1 MRFSFD
7 KAACQNT
14 RRALRKEWL
23 LTNGLGDYAGSSILC
38 CNTRKYHGLLTVN
51 TPLGRHVLLSALEES
66 VMGGGKEFF
75 LSTRQHPRTLYPHG
89 HEYLESFRL
98 DQWPEFTYRV
108 GDVRL
113 RREMFLIHGTSRLL
127 LRWSIQGL
135 SKLPPLTLRIKPL
148 LAYRHFHALTRAN
161 SHLRVRTQDV
171 PRGFSITP
179 YEGLPTLYMQV
190 RGPFTFL
197 PSPDWFHN
205 VEYMQERERGF
216 PDSEDLFQP
225 GILDIPLPPLPEG
238 GSVYMAVGTE
248 SATWPRWGGSSALK
262 RPRAVR
268 RCWPGTT
275 GSTPGAATP

>member
-113 RREMFLIHGTSRLL
+113 RRELFLIHGTSRLL

-197 PSPDWFHN
+197 PLSLIH
-205 VEYMQERERGF
+205 
-216 PDSEDLFQP
+216 
-225 GILDIPLPPLPEG
+225 I
-238 GSVYMAVGTE
+238 
-248 SATWPRWGGSSALK
+248 
-262 RPRAVR
+262 
-268 RCWPGTT
+268 
-275 GSTPGAATP
+275 